1 MYGMAGSKGRQIKI
15 LAVEIPDTLFALVG
29 DWEVHETFE
38 QYFHGKFF
46 LENAKRDVLISLIH
60 FTGHPERRQELR

>member
-1 MYGMAGSKGRQIKI
+1 MIHELKIAPTNSRLGILYGMAGSKGRQIKI

-38 QYFHGKFF
+38 QYFHDNFF
-46 LENAKRDVLISLIH
+46 
-60 FTGHPERRQELR
+60 